1 MSRLGPPPDLGMV
14 MKTNLMLES
23 HCRFFNGRPK
33 TKGKKANPASF
44 EAYSAA
50 PLTAAAATE
59 SDAAPASDLTTT
71 TITGSE
77 IAGMFRFHRE
87 PEEARRSKA

>member
-1 MSRLGPPPDLGMV
+1 MRLSPDST
-14 MKTNLMLES
+14 KTILMLES
-23 HCRFFNGRPK
+23 RCRFFNGRPK

-50 PLTAAAATE
+50 PLTAAATATE
-59 SDAAPASDLTTT
+59 SDAAAAAASDIATT
-71 TITGSE
+71 TITGNE

-87 PEEARRSKA
+87 PEEVRRSKA

>member
-1 MSRLGPPPDLGMV
+1 
-14 MKTNLMLES
+14 MLES
-23 HCRFFNGRPK
+23 RCRFFNGRPK

-50 PLTAAAATE
+50 PLTATE
-59 SDAAPASDLTTT
+59 SDAAAAGDLATT
-71 TITGSE
+71 TITGNE

-87 PEEARRSKA
+87 PEEVRRSRA

>member
-1 MSRLGPPPDLGMV
+1 MV

-23 HCRFFNGRPK
+23 RCRFFNGRPK

-59 SDAAPASDLTTT
+59 SDAAASEITT
-71 TITGSE
+71 TITGNE

-87 PEEARRSKA
+87 PEEVRRSKA

>member
-1 MSRLGPPPDLGMV
+1 
-14 MKTNLMLES
+14 MLES
-23 HCRFFNGRPK
+23 RCRFFNGRPK

-59 SDAAPASDLTTT
+59 SDAASAASDITTT
-71 TITGSE
+71 TITGNE

-87 PEEARRSKA
+87 PEEVRRSRA